1 MAKSQSELV
10 KKSHGQVTFCER
22 NKIKKGWYY
31 IYEKTGI

>member
-1 MAKSQSELV
+1 MAKSQSDHV
-10 KKSHGQVTFCER
+10 KKHCRVIFCEI